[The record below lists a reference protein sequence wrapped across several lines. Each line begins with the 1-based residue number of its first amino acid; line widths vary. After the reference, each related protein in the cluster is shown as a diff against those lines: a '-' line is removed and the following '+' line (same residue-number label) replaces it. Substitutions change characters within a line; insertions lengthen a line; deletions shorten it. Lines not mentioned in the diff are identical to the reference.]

1 MRCGYS
7 VRVRACGGSEVGCVG
22 DGVGTERAA
31 GLGGCVEA
39 RVESDRKITMY
50 LDLSSF

>member
-1 MRCGYS
+1 M
-7 VRVRACGGSEVGCVG
+7 RVRACAGSEVGCVG
-22 DGVGTERAA
+22 DGVGTECAA

-39 RVESDRKITMY
+39 RGESDHKITRY